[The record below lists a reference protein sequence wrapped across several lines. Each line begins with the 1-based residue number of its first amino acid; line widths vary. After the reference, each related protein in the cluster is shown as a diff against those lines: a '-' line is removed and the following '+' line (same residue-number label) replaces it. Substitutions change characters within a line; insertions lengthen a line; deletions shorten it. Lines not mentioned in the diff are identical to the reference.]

1 MPSPIFNAMNRQS
14 NAPRMPQQNVMQ
26 QFLQFSNQM
35 RGSNPQQMV
44 QNLVNSGKL
53 TPQMYSQI
61 EQMME
66 QFGFHK

>member
-1 MPSPIFNAMNRQS
+1 
-14 NAPRMPQQNVMQ
+14 MPQQNVMQ